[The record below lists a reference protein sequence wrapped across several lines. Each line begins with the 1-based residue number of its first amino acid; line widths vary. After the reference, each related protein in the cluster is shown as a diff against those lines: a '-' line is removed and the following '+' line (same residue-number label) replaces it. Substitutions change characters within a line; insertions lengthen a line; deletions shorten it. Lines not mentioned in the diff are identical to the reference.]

1 MADATS
7 ISSTQSNIPEWAQ
20 PYAASLLGR
29 AEALTDINQNPYQ
42 AYAGQRVAG
51 FSPLEQQ
58 GFQGIAG
65 LQPSQAISAG
75 IGYAG
80 NVAQQAGN
88 VPQVS
93 TGAFN
98 QPGVAGSYMSPY
110 MQNVVDIQQREAQR
124 QADIA
129 RTQRGAQAVGQ
140 GAYGGSRQAIMEAE
154 AARNL
159 ATQKGDIQA
168 QGLQSAYQQAQGA
181 YMTDAQR
188 QLQAQQLNQMA
199 GLQGLQQ
206 QLAAA
211 GQLGQLGQQQFG
223 QQMGAA
229 TAQQQAGATQRSAEQ
244 QRLEAQYQDFLAQ
257 QKYPYAQLGFMSDV
271 LRGVPSTGSVQTMYQ
286 SQSAPSFSN
295 QLMGY
300 GLGAYG
306 LSKLFAKGGKVQRY
320 AKGGV
325 VQSNMGKG
333 LPEAALHA
341 VLEGEY
347 RREA

>member
-1 MADATS
+1 MSGTTS
-7 ISSTQSNIPEWAQ
+7 TTTTQSAIPSWAE
-20 PYAASLLGR
+20 PYVATLLGK
-29 AEALTDINQNPYQ
+29 AEALTDPKQNPYQ
-42 AYAGQRVAG
+42 RYAGERVAG
-51 FSPLEQQ
+51 FSPLQQ
-58 GFQGIAG
+58 QAFQGIAG

-110 MQNVVDIQQREAQR
+110 IQNVVDIQQREAQR

-168 QGLQSAYQQAQGA
+168 QGLQSAYQQAQQA

-188 QLQAQQLNQMA
+188 QLQAQQLNQVA

-211 GQLGQLGQQQFG
+211 GQLGQLGGLQFG
-223 QQMGAA
+223 QQLGAA
-229 TAQQQAGATQRSAEQ
+229 TAQQQAGAEQRTLQ
-244 QRLEAQYQDFLAQ
+244 QQQLENQYQDFLNQ
-257 QKYPYAQLGFMSDV
+257 QRYPYAQIGFMSDL
-271 LRGVPSTGSVQTMYQ
+271 LRGTPASASVQTMYQ
-286 SQSAPSFSN
+286 PAGSTIG
-295 QLMGY
+295 QLA
-300 GLGAYG
+300 GLGVG
-306 LSKLFAKGGKVQRY
+306 LGSLFGKI
-320 AKGGV
+320 
-325 VQSNMGKG
+325 
-333 LPEAALHA
+333 
-341 VLEGEY
+341 
-347 RREA
+347 